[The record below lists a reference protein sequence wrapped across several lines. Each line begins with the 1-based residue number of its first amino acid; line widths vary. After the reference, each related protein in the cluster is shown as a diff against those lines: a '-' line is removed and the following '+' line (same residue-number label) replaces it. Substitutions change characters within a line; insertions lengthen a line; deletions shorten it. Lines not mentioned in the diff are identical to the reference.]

1 MRSKELRKRI
11 RESKEVRLYIDRAE
25 FYVRITKKTAIE
37 LAKSEE
43 AGNLRVTYNNYSESA
58 TLYLVIR

>member
-11 RESKEVRLYIDRAE
+11 REAKEVRFYIDRAG
-25 FYVRITKKTAIE
+25 FYVRITKKAALE
-37 LAKSEE
+37 LTRAEE
-43 AGNLRVTYNNYSESA
+43 VGNIRITYNSEGT

>member
-11 RESKEVRLYIDRAE
+11 REAKEVRFYIDRAD
-25 FYVRITKKTAIE
+25 FYVRITKKAVLE
-37 LAKSEE
+37 LTRAEE
-43 AGNLRVTYNNYSESA
+43 VGNIKITYNSEGA

>member
-11 RESKEVRLYIDRAE
+11 REAKEIRFYIDRAD
-25 FYVRITKKTAIE
+25 FYVRITKKAAVE
-37 LAKSEE
+37 LAKAEE
-43 AGNLRVTYNNYSESA
+43 VGNIRITYNSYSGSG